1 MDQHHVID
9 PDYMNDELTE
19 IKIKKIKAKQATIED
34 PTVNKPLG
42 PG

>member
-1 MDQHHVID
+1 
-9 PDYMNDELTE
+9 MNDELTE
-19 IKIKKIKAKQATIED
+19 IKIKKTRAKGATIED